1 MDTKDL
7 EKRVNK
13 MGGITYWKE
22 NVLVGKKC
30 TVCGEDK
37 PISEFHFRNKKK
49 GTYNSSCKECEK
61 QRQHHW
67 YENNIE
73 HIEQYREANKEHIKE
88 QRKQY
93 REINKE
99 HYSEYEKQRYKANKE
114 RYKEYNKQYYQN
126 NKDRLKEYDKQ
137 HYEANKEHKK
147 VVKKQHYE
155 ANKEYYKDK
164 MKQWYKENKGHI
176 KEYSKQRYETDK
188 SNNVAELTKMLH
200 QLTPMLKKLNV
211 KAYGSIYKITNI
223 KTGKCYIGQT
233 VQLLKHRYREEV
245 IKGWIEE
252 RKRKKKQKFSEELI
266 EENFVIETIDYGI
279 CQYHLDKLEAY
290 YIDKFDS
297 YNNGYNNNVGH
308 YKTDDGIEEFIQ
320 ILEENNLE
328 FIDNKIIKKR
338 LPKQA

>member
-7 EKRVNK
+7 EVRVNRS
-13 MGGITYWKE
+13 GSISYWKDG
-22 NVLVGKKC
+22 VLEGKRC
-30 TVCGEDK
+30 TVCNKDK

-93 REINKE
+93 RENNKE
-99 HYSEYEKQRYKANKE
+99 HYREYEKQRYKTNKE

-155 ANKEYYKDK
+155 ANKE
-164 MKQWYKENKGHI
+164 
-176 KEYSKQRYETDK
+176 
-188 SNNVAELTKMLH
+188 
-200 QLTPMLKKLNV
+200 
-211 KAYGSIYKITNI
+211 
-223 KTGKCYIGQT
+223 
-233 VQLLKHRYREEV
+233 
-245 IKGWIEE
+245 
-252 RKRKKKQKFSEELI
+252 
-266 EENFVIETIDYGI
+266 
-279 CQYHLDKLEAY
+279 
-290 YIDKFDS
+290 
-297 YNNGYNNNVGH
+297 
-308 YKTDDGIEEFIQ
+308 
-320 ILEENNLE
+320 
-328 FIDNKIIKKR
+328 
-338 LPKQA
+338 